1 MKFKIKILSD
11 AVINKIA
18 AGEVVERP
26 VSVVKEL
33 IENSIDAD
41 SSKIDIHIRGGG
53 KNEII
58 VADNGLGILNDDLL
72 LSVRRHATSKI
83 LNENLTNITT
93 LGFRGE
99 ALSSISSVSYFF
111 LLTYRYMNSQIYCS
125 FSFVLQGNT
134 SFFLAYIN

>member
-99 ALSSISSVSYFF
+99 GKKELRA
-111 LLTYRYMNSQIYCS
+111 T
-125 FSFVLQGNT
+125 T
-134 SFFLAYIN
+134 S